1 MNVLLINPP
10 IENMITTNIP
20 EFVDT
25 VSGLKR
31 MKDNDTGGNY

>member
-20 EFVDT
+20 EFVDRER
-25 VSGLKR
+25 GFNPPL
-31 MKDNDTGGNY
+31 GGVVLW